1 MLLSKLMLIYLL
13 KTCSFSL
20 KFVKRN
26 RKGLK
31 NKKKN
36 YYRHMLFFNTPIA
49 MSLWSKSI
57 CKVKK
62 TINIFSSENILVY
75 SYDANFLQ
83 EESSF
88 YDFIKNIRGYRYTSW
103 PILGETGPVPESKFS
118 VQPWMFET
126 EKKGSNLYRFWK
138 ESLYSKWFHFFLW
151 NSRVCICLVPGLLS
165 HNKTSRI
172 KKF

>member
-1 MLLSKLMLIYLL
+1 
-13 KTCSFSL
+13 
-20 KFVKRN
+20 
-26 RKGLK
+26 
-31 NKKKN
+31 
-36 YYRHMLFFNTPIA
+36 

-62 TINIFSSENILVY
+62 TRNIFSSENILVY

-126 EKKGSNLYRFWK
+126 EKKGPISTGFERNLCTANGFIFYETLEFASAWYQVFFRIIKPAGLKSFRPLRLQLQFWRK
-138 ESLYSKWFHFFLW
+138 YYKKYKSFESTL
-151 NSRVCICLVPGLLS
+151 
-165 HNKTSRI
+165 
-172 KKF
+172 

>member
-36 YYRHMLFFNTPIA
+36 YYRYMLFFNTPIA

-126 EKKGSNLYRFWK
+126 EKKGPISTGFERNLCTANGFI
-138 ESLYSKWFHFFLW
+138 FFYETLE
-151 NSRVCICLVPGLLS
+151 
-165 HNKTSRI
+165 
-172 KKF
+172 FAFA